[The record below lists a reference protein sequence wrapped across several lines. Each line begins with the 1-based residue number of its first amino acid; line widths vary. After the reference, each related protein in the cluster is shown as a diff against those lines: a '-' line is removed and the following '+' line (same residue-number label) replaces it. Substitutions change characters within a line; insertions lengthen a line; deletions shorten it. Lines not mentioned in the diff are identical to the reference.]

1 MLLRFLSGDISAF
14 QMLAW
19 VVGIIVAITVHE
31 FAHAL
36 VAYRCGDDTAKR
48 QGRLSLDPLRHYDLI
63 GTTMILVGGMG
74 WGKPVPVD
82 PRNMRNPRWDEVKV
96 SFAGP
101 ASNLIVVTLILLI
114 DRHFPPPWPPWVSL
128 ATMVVQVNLMLAF
141 FNLIPIPPLDG
152 SHILAGFL
160 PRRQASKYWYTM
172 GRYGFLI
179 LIGLVFLLPGVL
191 HLLVWVPA
199 SLFMSLLNNIL

>member
-1 MLLRFLSGDISAF
+1 M
-14 QMLAW
+14 
-19 VVGIIVAITVHE
+19 VGIIVAITVHE
-31 FAHAL
+31 FAHAFM
-36 VAYRCGDDTAKR
+36 AYRCGDDTAKR
-48 QGRLSLDPLRHYDLI
+48 LGRMSLDPLVHYDLI
-63 GTTMILVGGMG
+63 GTTMILIGGMG

-82 PRNMRNPRWDEVKV
+82 PFRLRNPRWDEVKV

-101 ASNLIVVTLILLI
+101 ASNLLVVTLLVFV
-114 DRHFPPPWPPWVSL
+114 DRHLQPPWAPWTDF
-128 ATMVVQVNLMLAF
+128 AAMVLRVNLMLAF

-160 PRRQASKYWYTM
+160 PPRQASKYQYTM

-199 SLFMSLLNNIL
+199 ELFLSLLGRVL

>member
-1 MLLRFLSGDISAF
+1 MLLRFLAGDITAF
-14 QMLAW
+14 QLLAW

-31 FAHAL
+31 FAHAFM
-36 VAYRCGDDTAKR
+36 AYRCGDDTAKR
-48 QGRLSLDPLRHYDLI
+48 KGRMSLDPLVHYDLI
-63 GTTMILVGGMG
+63 GTTMILIGGMG

-82 PRNMRNPRWDEVKV
+82 PGRMRNPRWDEVKV

-101 ASNLIVVTLILLI
+101 ASNLIVVTLLVLV
-114 DRHFPPPWPPWVSL
+114 DRHFPPPWPPWRQL
-128 ATMVVQVNLMLAF
+128 ASMVVQVNLMLAF

-160 PRRQASKYWYTM
+160 PPRQAGKYRLTV

-179 LIGLVFLLPGVL
+179 LIGLIFLLPGL
-191 HLLVWVPA
+191 RKLLVWVPA
-199 SLFMSLLNNIL
+199 ELFMSLLGRVL